1 MSMSQADKNDG
12 EFDVERLR
20 KQVSEIRTIT
30 GDETTA
36 GKRPSQP
43 VELNDFAKR
52 VAAQFREEK
61 FSPSMMTGLL
71 RLIDFAM
78 LFVIGCA
85 ISLGYVRDMG
95 MMPIYTLTIAVGAAV
110 SVFFLQFADSYQL
123 QVLRAPRNGLGKV
136 MSAWTLSFAVMAM
149 ALFFMKLGGSY
160 SRVWFAG
167 WYLAGAGYLVAG
179 RFAVGWALRR
189 WLRNGILERRAV
201 IVCGGNPARELIRNL
216 ESQPDNDIRILGVFD
231 DRLDRRSPDLIAGY
245 PKLGTVAELVEFV
258 RAARVDMLI
267 ISLPLTAEKRI
278 LDLLRKL
285 WILPV
290 DIRLAAHANSLKFRP
305 RAYSH
310 VGQVAMLD
318 VFDKPITDWDS
329 VAKRI
334 FDIVFASVAILCLWP
349 VMLGAALAVK
359 LTSKGPIIFKQKRHG
374 FNNETI
380 MVYKFRSMYTD
391 MADVTAA
398 KAVTKGDPR
407 VTPVGRFLRKSS
419 IDELPQLF
427 NVLTGGLSL
436 VGPRPHA
443 VLAQTH
449 DRVYADVVEGYFA
462 RHRVKPGVTGWAQ
475 INGWRGEID
484 SDEKIRF
491 RTAYDLYY
499 IENWSLWFDL
509 KILFMTPIRL
519 LNTENA
525 Y

>member
-1 MSMSQADKNDG
+1 MNQVEKNDDDL
-12 EFDVERLR
+12 DVDRLR

-30 GDETTA
+30 TEETSA

-52 VAAQFREEK
+52 VAAQFREDK
-61 FSPSMMTGLL
+61 FSPAMMTGLI
-71 RLIDFAM
+71 RLVDFTM
-78 LFVIGCA
+78 LFAIGCA
-85 ISLGYVRDMG
+85 ISFGYVQEERV
-95 MMPIYTLTIAVGAAV
+95 MPLYTLTIAVGGAL
-110 SVFFLQFADSYQL
+110 SVLFMQFADCYQL
-123 QVLRAPRNGLGKV
+123 PVLRSSRPSLPRLIG
-136 MSAWTLSFAVMAM
+136 AWTLSFAVMAIM
-149 ALFFMKLGGSY
+149 LFFMKVGGTY

-167 WYLAGAGYLVAG
+167 WFLAGATYLVAA
-179 RFAVGWALRR
+179 RFVTAWALKR

-290 DIRLAAHANSLKFRP
+290 DIRLAAHANNLKFRP

-310 VGQVAMLD
+310 IGKVPMLD
-318 VFDKPITDWDS
+318 VFDKPISDWDS

-334 FDIVFASVAILCLWP
+334 FDIVFASLAILCLWP

-359 LTSKGPIIFKQKRHG
+359 LTSKGPVIFKQKRHG

-380 MVYKFRSMYTD
+380 MVYKFRSMYTE
-391 MADVTAA
+391 MSDVTAA
-398 KAVTKGDPR
+398 NAVTKGDPR

-484 SDEKIRF
+484 TDEKIRF

-499 IENWSLWFDL
+499 IENWSLWLDL
-509 KILFMTPIRL
+509 KILFLTPIRL